1 MLGNSDKKFS
11 LAPSHRVDIAINPP
25 CCSIQFVD
33 FIDYIIKGTNKGNKN
48 LFVKSLIILPKQSSA
63 ADDKSLTYRQ
73 LSSNVLS
80 QSGLST
86 VDKHLIIATTVYYL
100 KTSLF
105 LINAD
110 DY

>member
-1 MLGNSDKKFS
+1 MFGNSDKKFS

-25 CCSIQFVD
+25 CYSIQLVD

-48 LFVKSLIILPKQSSA
+48 LLVKSLIILPKQSSA

-86 VDKHLIIATTVYYL
+86 VDKHLIMATTVYYL